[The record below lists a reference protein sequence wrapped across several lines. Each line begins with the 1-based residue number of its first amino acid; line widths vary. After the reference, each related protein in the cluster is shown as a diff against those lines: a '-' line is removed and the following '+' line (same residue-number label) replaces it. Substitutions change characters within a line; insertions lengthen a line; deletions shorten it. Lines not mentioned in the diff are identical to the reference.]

1 MKTLAPFEEAHNN
14 FTSFDIKAL
23 QRSDLGPYSFEDS
36 YAEIEGIAGQLS
48 YLGNHKEFLRNSPLI
63 SQGHINEA
71 TARLNKF
78 NELANQINAFVP
90 TQAANP
96 NEEKNRIA
104 TEIGNL
110 QQDVANSLSLII
122 HTIRL
127 EELGVEDYRLAA
139 TEKEKRADELL
150 QQLTLKSEE
159 AAGALEKIKE
169 ISGNA
174 GATVYSE
181 VFKNQ
186 ARKNAE
192 AASKWFSSSVVF
204 LVVVFV
210 YVAYLVFLDHPQDI
224 ERAETV
230 AREAIRNVLLLS
242 VLSVGL
248 FQSIKN
254 YNANKHLQ
262 VVNEHRQNA
271 IETFEAFS
279 NAAPDVQVK
288 SIVLIQATQSIFAA
302 DQTGYL
308 NKDSETNLSLN
319 FSDLI
324 GKIQK

>member
-1 MKTLAPFEEAHNN
+1 MVHVYP
-14 FTSFDIKAL
+14 
-23 QRSDLGPYSFEDS
+23 
-36 YAEIEGIAGQLS
+36 
-48 YLGNHKEFLRNSPLI
+48 
-63 SQGHINEA
+63 
-71 TARLNKF
+71 
-78 NELANQINAFVP
+78 
-90 TQAANP
+90 
-96 NEEKNRIA
+96 
-104 TEIGNL
+104 
-110 QQDVANSLSLII
+110 
-122 HTIRL
+122 
-127 EELGVEDYRLAA
+127 GVEDYRLAA

-150 QQLTLKSEE
+150 KQLTLNTEE

-181 VFKNQ
+181 VFKKQ
-186 ARKNAE
+186 AKKHSD
-192 AASKWFSSSVVF
+192 AATNWFYSSAVF

-210 YVAYLVFLDHPQDI
+210 YVAYLVFFDRSADA

-279 NAAPDVQVK
+279 NAAPDAQVK
-288 SIVLIQATQSIFAA
+288 STVLIQATQSVFAA

-308 NKDSETNLSLN
+308 SKDTETNLSLN
-319 FSDLI
+319 FADLI
-324 GKIQK
+324 GKIQR